1 MINKPI
7 DLSSLAYIDVST
19 GCWLWRGTLS
29 STGYGAI
36 TINKRQYHSHRFS
49 YTLFYGEI
57 PDNLCVMRQ
66 RPRFKEK
73 INVD

>member
-29 STGYGAI
+29 SSTGYGAI
-36 TINKRQYHSHRFS
+36 
-49 YTLFYGEI
+49 
-57 PDNLCVMRQ
+57 MRQ